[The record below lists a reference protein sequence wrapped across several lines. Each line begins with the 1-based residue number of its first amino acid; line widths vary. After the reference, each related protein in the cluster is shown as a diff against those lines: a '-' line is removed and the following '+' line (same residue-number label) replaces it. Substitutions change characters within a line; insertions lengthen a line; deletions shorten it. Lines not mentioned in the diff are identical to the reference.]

1 MSEADSWVRRLRPTA
16 PLEDLEPTCLP
27 ETWHRTVA
35 AIGLE
40 PALWAVELSQEH
52 ALLGVEP
59 DLRGA
64 RRKEAARRLQP
75 ATESVNMRALVVLAH
90 GFPTPTTATPEME
103 RQIENAVRRR
113 VPLDLVLARGHAS
126 HTAFG
131 DALIEQ
137 FRRLVPADKQMQG
150 LSELSRYLVEHVS
163 AFALAC
169 NTAYTTEEQAWLG
182 SVEGVRGEVVRTLLR
197 GEVPDVDPT
206 HTLRYELA
214 NRTHIGLVLR
224 RPERGDTAPERL
236 DRRATE
242 LLTQI
247 GAVGHLAIPTDEHE
261 VWAWGAFVD
270 SSVAMPRSIPTVPD
284 LLVTVGRPAAG
295 LEGFRTT
302 HDEAV
307 TAARVARLAPAGPAG
322 PPGPVPGRTVFFEDV
337 RLAALLTS
345 DPERAANFVRDEL
358 GPLGG
363 AREAVL
369 RETVRVYLECNCSP
383 RNAAARLN
391 VVKNTVVYRV
401 QRAEELLG
409 RSVKEQQGIL
419 WTALHLAHV
428 IDLAEM
434 TSSA

>member
-1 MSEADSWVRRLRPTA
+1 MSGAGSWVRRLRPTA

-64 RRKEAARRLQP
+64 LRKEAARRLQP

-90 GFPTPTTATPEME
+90 ALPTPTTATPEMVQ
-103 RQIENAVRRR
+103 QIENAVRRR

-126 HTAFG
+126 HAAFG

-137 FRRLVPADKQMQG
+137 FRRLVPADEQMQG

-169 NTAYTTEEQAWLG
+169 NAAYTTEEQAWLG
-182 SVEGVRGEVVRTLLR
+182 SIEGVRGEVVRTLLA

-224 RPERGDTAPERL
+224 RPERGAGASERL

-242 LLTQI
+242 LLAQI
-247 GAVGHLAIPTDEHE
+247 GAVGHLAVPTDEHE
-261 VWAWGAFVD
+261 VWAWGAFVEP
-270 SSVAMPRSIPTVPD
+270 SLARPRSMPAVPD
-284 LLVTVGRPAAG
+284 LLVAVGRPAPG

-307 TAARVARLAPAGPAG
+307 TAARLARLTPAGPA
-322 PPGPVPGRTVFFEDV
+322 PGRTVFFEDV

-345 DPERAANFVRDEL
+345 DPERAASFVRDEL

-383 RNAAARLN
+383 RNAAAQLN

-419 WTALHLAHV
+419 WAALHLAHV